1 MSDSEPIASPADELR
16 RGRASIAAA
25 VVERQ
30 LAAEPDLAR
39 LYGAT
44 GREKCLEDAGHHL
57 GSLADSVDAGDSR
70 LFASYVEWAES
81 VLAERGIPS
90 EHFRRHLAVLREE
103 IAVRLERASAPI
115 VLEHLDA
122 ALAGL
127 DAAPASAPAFAAA
140 GAPHA
145 ALAREYL
152 EALLAGERR
161 AASSMV
167 LEAVER
173 GAPVKEIYRHVLQPV
188 QCEIGLLWQHAKIT
202 VAQEHYCTAATQ
214 LVMSQLYPH
223 VFAAEKT
230 GRTLVATS
238 VAGDLHEIGIRMVAD
253 FFEMDGWN
261 TFYLGANAPT
271 SAVVEMVVRRS
282 ADVLGISATISAHLR
297 AVRELVASVRA
308 HPDCRATTIL
318 VGGRLFS
325 ITPDLWRNVGADGT
339 APDAQAAI
347 ALAEELVR
355 RRDPS

>member
-1 MSDSEPIASPADELR
+1 MSDSVPIASPADELR
-16 RGRASIAAA
+16 RGQAAIADA

-30 LAAEPDLAR
+30 LSAEPELAR
-39 LYGAT
+39 RYGAS

-70 LFASYVEWAES
+70 IFAGYVEWAGS

-127 DAAPASAPAFAAA
+127 ESAPASAPPFLPA

-145 ALAREYL
+145 ALARDYL
-152 EALLAGERR
+152 DALLAGDRR
-161 AASSMV
+161 AASSMI

-173 GAPVKEIYRHVLQPV
+173 GAPVKEIYRHVFQPV

-223 VFAAEKT
+223 VFAAERI

-238 VAGDLHEIGIRMVAD
+238 VAGNLHEIGARMIAD

-261 TFYLGANAPT
+261 TLYLGANTPS
-271 SAVVEMVVRRS
+271 SAVVETVVRVR

-308 HPDCRATTIL
+308 HPDGHATTIL
-318 VGGRLFS
+318 VGGRPFS

-347 ALAEELVR
+347 ALAAELVR
-355 RRDPS
+355 RRDP